1 MHKVLAEKMK
11 ESAMAVLPI
20 GAIILILHFFVVPLP
35 GMTLPMMLTGM
46 FMLFLG
52 MSLFSIGVDMAMM
65 PIGQHVGSALIV
77 SRNLPLIVGV
87 LFAFGFVVTIA
98 EPDLSVLA
106 RQVASIPDTTL
117 LVAISVGVGLFLVLA
132 VLRILFHWRL
142 SRLLV
147 IAYPIAFIIAVF
159 SSDYLAV
166 AIDSAALTTG
176 PVTVPFLLAI
186 GSGFAAVSS
195 GKSADE
201 DNFGISAIC
210 SVGPILS
217 VLLLGTFFDSSGTQ
231 YIAQA
236 AEPVTTYGAMAL
248 MFLDSLWHALGEIAM
263 IIAPIVAVF
272 ILFQV
277 IKLKLSRTELIRI
290 FVGLVYLLAGITIFF
305 AGVNKGFLPAAA
317 ALGEELGRL
326 NNNWILIPIAFVI
339 GLGVVLAEPTVYVL
353 TNQVRDITNGAIS
366 RRLMLSGMAAGVGVA
381 MSLSITRILFGFS
394 IWWILIPGYIISLSL
409 SFFAPGM
416 FVGIGFDSG
425 GVVTG
430 AMTAAFVV
438 PFSIGVCSVIPGR
451 NIVADAFGTAGVL
464 AMVAPIM
471 IQLLGISYS
480 RKLKKARLLDA
491 QAVGHSAEEAEAGT
505 ETEAAEA

>member
-1 MHKVLAEKMK
+1 MHASREPHQERPRLDPGRQQHTVADQVAVELARLR
-11 ESAMAVLPI
+11 AMQPYLHLAGLVGAQPAVLP
-20 GAIILILHFFVVPLP
+20 
-35 GMTLPMMLTGM
+35 
-46 FMLFLG
+46 
-52 MSLFSIGVDMAMM
+52 
-65 PIGQHVGSALIV
+65 
-77 SRNLPLIVGV
+77 
-87 LFAFGFVVTIA
+87 
-98 EPDLSVLA
+98 
-106 RQVASIPDTTL
+106 
-117 LVAISVGVGLFLVLA
+117 
-132 VLRILFHWRL
+132 
-142 SRLLV
+142 
-147 IAYPIAFIIAVF
+147 
-159 SSDYLAV
+159 
-166 AIDSAALTTG
+166 AAT
-176 PVTVPFLLAI
+176 
-186 GSGFAAVSS
+186 
-195 GKSADE
+195 
-201 DNFGISAIC
+201 
-210 SVGPILS
+210 
-217 VLLLGTFFDSSGTQ
+217 
-231 YIAQA
+231 
-236 AEPVTTYGAMAL
+236 
-248 MFLDSLWHALGEIAM
+248 
-263 IIAPIVAVF
+263 
-272 ILFQV
+272 
-277 IKLKLSRTELIRI
+277 
-290 FVGLVYLLAGITIFF
+290 
-305 AGVNKGFLPAAA
+305 

-505 ETEAAEA
+505 GTEAAEA